1 MLVDLTSIGLDKNIN
16 LFFSQKLSDY
26 NNKIAFHCRELKRK
40 RLIDSTWAYVGKAFM
55 KIQENGNKEEIKH
68 LSQLTRTFP
77 DHIFN
82 FDD

>member
-1 MLVDLTSIGLDKNIN
+1 MFGDLTSIGLDKNIN

>member
-1 MLVDLTSIGLDKNIN
+1 MSVDPTSIGLDKNTD
-16 LFFSQKLSDY
+16 LFLSQNLSDY
-26 NNKIAFHCRELKRK
+26 NNKITFHCQDLRRK
-40 RLIDSTWAYVGKAFM
+40 RLIDSIWAYGGKIFI

-68 LSQLTRTFP
+68 LSELTRKFL

>member
-68 LSQLTRTFP
+68 LSQLTRTFA

>member
-1 MLVDLTSIGLDKNIN
+1 MFVDLTSIGLDKNIN
-16 LFFSQKLSDY
+16 LFFSQTLSDY

>member
-40 RLIDSTWAYVGKAFM
+40 RLIDSTWGYVGKAFM

>member
-1 MLVDLTSIGLDKNIN
+1 MFVDLTSIGLDKNIN

>member
-16 LFFSQKLSDY
+16 LFFSQTLSDY